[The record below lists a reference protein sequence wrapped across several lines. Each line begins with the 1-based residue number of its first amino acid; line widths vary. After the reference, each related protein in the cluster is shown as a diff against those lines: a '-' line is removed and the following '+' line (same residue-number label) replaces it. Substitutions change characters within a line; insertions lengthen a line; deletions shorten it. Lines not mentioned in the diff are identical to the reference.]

1 MVNEVTAYVTRTG
14 TQVEMWKSKPKQK
27 DEIFVASERMEIG
40 SDILDRIF
48 DNFLEDGECVE
59 VSIIKKQRNE

>member
-27 DEIFVASERMEIG
+27 DEIFVASERMETG